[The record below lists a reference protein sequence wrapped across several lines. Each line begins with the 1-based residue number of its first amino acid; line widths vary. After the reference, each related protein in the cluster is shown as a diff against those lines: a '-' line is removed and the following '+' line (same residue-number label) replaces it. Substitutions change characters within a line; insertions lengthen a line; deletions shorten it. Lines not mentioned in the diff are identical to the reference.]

1 MTISV
6 CRCLID
12 KPAVDFKHMA
22 CLFVKE
28 YYKEPKRG
36 YGANVVE
43 VFNKLRRNKF
53 EDIYKPASEQFSGS
67 GSYGNGGAM
76 RIAPLALY
84 FHNNADSMLQAA
96 IKATQLTHTNKLAI
110 NGALLQCFAIALAID
125 ADTNDKIDVESFCSR
140 LLCKMKDIESA
151 DDDG

>member
-43 VFNKLRRNKF
+43 VFDKLRRNKF
-53 EDIYKPASEQFSGS
+53 EDIYKPASEQFGGS

-76 RIAPLALY
+76 RIVPIALY
-84 FHNNADSMLQAA
+84 FHNNPDGLLQAA
-96 IKATQLTHTNKLAI
+96 KKATQLTHTNKLAI
-110 NGALLQCFAIALAID
+110 NGALLQCFAIVQAIE
-125 ADTNDKIDVESFCSR
+125 ADKNDKLDVENFCSQ
-140 LLCKMKDIESA
+140 LLLKIKKIENA